1 MNPSFSKISK
11 RPLYQKFRQQHLF
24 LCANTSI
31 INLIDLMDEP
41 ELILKMGYE
50 DEIGEIFDQSTTL
63 LNYVIYINRVR
74 NFIIIDVE
82 QAKSVI
88 DFMKLV
94 LQYLQSENDYELYK
108 RSEYAKKAGYYKKL
122 LKDRGYK
129 PSKIPYQILKVLW

>member
-24 LCANTSI
+24 LCSNTSI

-74 NFIIIDVE
+74 NFIIIDVD

-108 RSEYAKKAGYYKKL
+108 RSEDVKKAGYYKKL

>member
-1 MNPSFSKISK
+1 
-11 RPLYQKFRQQHLF
+11 
-24 LCANTSI
+24 
-31 INLIDLMDEP
+31 MDEP

-74 NFIIIDVE
+74 NFIIIDVD

-108 RSEYAKKAGYYKKL
+108 RSEEAQQSSLSAIEKKAGYYKKL

>member
-1 MNPSFSKISK
+1 
-11 RPLYQKFRQQHLF
+11 
-24 LCANTSI
+24 
-31 INLIDLMDEP
+31 MDEP
-41 ELILKMGYE
+41 ELILKMDYE

-74 NFIIIDVE
+74 NFIIIDVD

-94 LQYLQSENDYELYK
+94 LKYLQSENDYELYK

>member
-11 RPLYQKFRQQHLF
+11 RSLYQKFRQQHLF
-24 LCANTSI
+24 LCSNTSI

-63 LNYVIYINRVR
+63 LNYVIYKNRVR
-74 NFIIIDVE
+74 NFIIIDVD

>member
-1 MNPSFSKISK
+1 
-11 RPLYQKFRQQHLF
+11 
-24 LCANTSI
+24 
-31 INLIDLMDEP
+31 MDEP

-74 NFIIIDVE
+74 NFIIIDVD

-108 RSEYAKKAGYYKKL
+108 RSEDVKKAGYYKKL